1 VATTIDTLRLAD
13 HLAEKGKFSA
23 EQARAIA
30 QGFAQ
35 EAREDFASKRGLDVL
50 YWKLIAGLAVML
62 LAHLAAVWAIV
73 AAVAARG
80 GAG

>member
-1 VATTIDTLRLAD
+1 MIDTLRFAD

-35 EAREDFASKRGLDVL
+35 EAREDFSSKRDLDVL
-50 YWKLIAGLAVML
+50 YWKIVAAVAVLL
-62 LAHLAAVWAIV
+62 LAHLAAVWGIV
-73 AAVAARG
+73 AAVARG
-80 GAG
+80 